1 MIPKIIGNS
10 RGIALLVTLGV
21 ITVLIVTTL
30 EMNRHTRSALFSAAT
45 TRDRMTLSQMA
56 SSGIHAAKAILIM
69 DKNNSN
75 SDSLQEDWAD
85 PEKISEI
92 LADLPFDDG
101 QITLTISDELG
112 KIQINS
118 LVQFPEGHEFN
129 PTQRML
135 WDQFLNLLI
144 TQNELF
150 KDIEPETIINSVKD
164 WLDSKDDD
172 AITGLN
178 GAESDYYQDLDPPYA
193 CRNGP
198 FTHIDELALVKGIS
212 RELYQGTGEWLGVS
226 SYLTIHGI
234 IEKKAHS
241 FTFDGKININTA
253 QLPVLAAILPLGSED
268 LAQAIYDYR
277 QETSDSVYIHDLS
290 SATWHKQVPGLSN
303 IDIDPGLITTSS
315 DVFQIESGAMLHEM
329 KMTITAIVKRERDK
343 KTGKWVCKVL
353 RWMTE

>member
-1 MIPKIIGNS
+1 MISRLLGNN

-21 ITVLIVTTL
+21 ITVLIVATL
-30 EMNRHTRSALFSAAT
+30 EMNRHTRSALFSAAA

-56 SSGIHAAKAILIM
+56 ASGIHAAKALLIT
-69 DKNNSN
+69 DKNHSN

-85 PEKISEI
+85 PEIISEI

-118 LVQFPEGHEFN
+118 LVQFPEGNEFN

-144 TQNELF
+144 TQNEQF
-150 KDIEPETIINSVKD
+150 KEIEPETIINSAKD
-164 WLDSKDDD
+164 WMDSKDDD
-172 AITGLN
+172 AITGLS
-178 GAESDYYQDLDPPYA
+178 GAESDYYQDLDPPYS

-198 FTHIDELALVKGIS
+198 FTYLDELALVKGIS
-212 RELYQGTGEWLGVS
+212 RDLFQGADESLGIS
-226 SYLTIHGI
+226 NFLTIHGI
-234 IEKKAHS
+234 IENADHS
-241 FTFDGKININTA
+241 FTYDGKININTA
-253 QLPVLAAILPLGSED
+253 QLPILAAILPLGHED

-277 QETSDSVYIHDLS
+277 QETSDAVYIHDLS
-290 SATWHKQVPGLSN
+290 SATWYKQVPGLGN

-315 DVFQIESGAMLHEM
+315 DIFQLESSAILHAMKL
-329 KMTITAIVKRERDK
+329 TITAIVKRERDK

-353 RWMTE
+353 RWVTE

>member
-1 MIPKIIGNS
+1 VISKIIGNN
-10 RGIALLVTLGV
+10 RGIALLVTLAV
-21 ITVLIVTTL
+21 ITVLIVATL

-85 PEKISEI
+85 AEKISEI

>member
-1 MIPKIIGNS
+1 VIPKIIGNS

-21 ITVLIVTTL
+21 ITVLIVATL

-178 GAESDYYQDLDPPYA
+178 GADSDYYQYLDPPYA

>member
-1 MIPKIIGNS
+1 VTPKIIGNS
-10 RGIALLVTLGV
+10 RGVALLVTLGV
-21 ITVLIVTTL
+21 ITVLIVATL

>member
-21 ITVLIVTTL
+21 ITVLIVATL

>member
-1 MIPKIIGNS
+1 VISKIMGNN
-10 RGIALLVTLGV
+10 RGIALLVTLAV
-21 ITVLIVTTL
+21 ITVLIVATL

-56 SSGIHAAKAILIM
+56 SSGIYAAKAILIM

-92 LADLPFDDG
+92 LVDLPFDDG
-101 QITLTISDELG
+101 QVTLKISDELG

-118 LVQFPEGHEFN
+118 LVKFPEGHKFN
-129 PTQRML
+129 PSQRML

-144 TQNELF
+144 TQDELF
-150 KDIEPETIINSVKD
+150 KDLEPETIINSLKD

-172 AITGLN
+172 AITGLS

-198 FTHIDELALVKGIS
+198 LTHIDELALIKGIS
-212 RELYQGTGEWLGVS
+212 RELYQGAGEWLGVS

-234 IEKKAHS
+234 IEKEDHS
-241 FTFDGKININTA
+241 FTYDGKININTA
-253 QLPVLAAILPLGSED
+253 QLPILAAILPLGNED

-290 SATWHKQVPGLSN
+290 SATWYKQVPGLNN
-303 IDIDPGLITTSS
+303 IDIDPDFITTLS
-315 DVFQIESGAMLHEM
+315 DVFQIESSAILHEM
-329 KMTITAIVKRERDK
+329 KMTITAVVKRERDK
-343 KTGKWVCKVL
+343 KTGKWACKVL

>member
-1 MIPKIIGNS
+1 VIPKIIGNS
-10 RGIALLVTLGV
+10 RGVALLVTLGV
-21 ITVLIVTTL
+21 ITVLIVATL